1 MARKRPE
8 ARDRARDDLAGKPP
22 ASHLISALHAV
33 AATRLDAASAS

>member
-22 ASHLISALHAV
+22 AGHLISGLHAV
-33 AATRLDAASAS
+33 ADHISTIGAA